1 MDNSFFE
8 KLIRSPLT
16 LIIGVVLLIAVL
28 YNIWIV
34 TSRLLTLHFETVNL
48 EAKIAEIQKKNESL
62 KKDIEDANSAGFFE
76 REGKSRMNLK
86 RPGEE
91 VVIVVPE
98 KKMESEKTDEGGF
111 WKKFLSALIS
121 FVK

>member
-48 EAKIAEIQKKNESL
+48 EAKIAEIQKSIDKYTYILDNAPPPPKEGSRLSL
-62 KKDIEDANSAGFFE
+62 
-76 REGKSRMNLK
+76 
-86 RPGEE
+86 
-91 VVIVVPE
+91 
-98 KKMESEKTDEGGF
+98 F
-111 WKKFLSALIS
+111 WPRLLS
-121 FVK
+121 